1 MAELLPISAVEN
13 SDINTGAL
21 GTVIR
26 ISFKDDSINDAIEAG
41 FTHLIVER
49 SEDEQLTWAEQ
60 TEPSERIVLT
70 LDQTVYEW
78 IDRCGD
84 PAYYYRTRYRGIIKG
99 EVTLSQASE
108 AIAGTGLA
116 VRKILTV
123 DQLKARYMF
132 GLDLTNDVGEP
143 LEDDVYLHY
152 ILSAIRAFEHEV
164 DIPLLPTSFVERHDY
179 YRGDYHAFDFIKLD
193 NSPVAS
199 IEEFRVQYPSGQ
211 NVVIFPSEWIRL
223 NKLEGQV
230 QVVPTSGTLAEI
242 LIGQGGSFLPA
253 IYNGLDYLPQLFEL
267 SYTAGFED
275 GKIPRNI
282 INAIG
287 MMAAIGPFHIF
298 GDLIAGAGIA
308 NISLSMDGLSQS
320 IGTTSS
326 ATNAGYGARVGN
338 YLKELKDTLPKL
350 RQYYKGVRFTVA

>member
-1 MAELLPISAVEN
+1 MAELLPISTIEN
-13 SDINTGAL
+13 SGISAGAV

-26 ISFKDDSINDAIEAG
+26 VGVKDDSIATVIDSG
-41 FTHLIVER
+41 YTHLLVER
-49 SEDEQLTWAEQ
+49 SEDLGLSWDEQ
-60 TEPSERIVLT
+60 TLPSERIVLEA
-70 LDQTVYEW
+70 DQTTMTW

-84 PAYYYRTRYRGIIKG
+84 PGYLYRTRYWGIIKG
-99 EVTLSQASE
+99 EPLLSDPGE
-108 AIAGTGLA
+108 AIPGVGLA
-116 VRKILTV
+116 VRNILTV

-132 GLDLTNDVGEP
+132 GLDLTNDQGQP

-152 ILSAIRAFEHEV
+152 ILSAIRQFEHEV
-164 DIPLLPTSFVERHDY
+164 DIPLLPTRFVEKHDY

-193 NSPVAS
+193 NSPVIS
-199 IEEFRVQYPSGQ
+199 VDEFRVQYPSGQ
-211 NVVIFPSEWIRL
+211 NVVVFPPEWIRL

-230 QVVPTSGTLAEI
+230 QVVPTSGTLSQI
-242 LIGQGGSFLPA
+242 LVGQGGSFLPA

-282 INAIG
+282 THIIG
-287 MMAAIGPFHIF
+287 MIAAIGPFHIF

-338 YLKELKDTLPKL
+338 YLKELKDLLPKL
-350 RQYYKGVRFTVA
+350 RQFYKGVRFTVA

>member
-1 MAELLPISAVEN
+1 MAEVLPISTVEN
-13 SDINTGAL
+13 SGIDAGAT

-26 ISFKDDSINDAIEAG
+26 IAVKDDSINDRIENG
-41 FTHLIVER
+41 FERLVIER
-49 SEDEQLTWAEQ
+49 SEDLGLSWAEE
-60 TEPSERIVLT
+60 TLPSERPVLT
-70 LDQTVYEW
+70 QDQTTYTW

-84 PAYYYRTRYRGIIKG
+84 PNYLYRTRYVGTIKG
-99 EVTLSQASE
+99 EKTLSQPSDE
-108 AIAGTGLA
+108 IPGVGLA
-116 VRKILTV
+116 VRNLLTV

-132 GLDLTNDVGEP
+132 GLDLTNDQGVP
-143 LEDDVYLHY
+143 LEDDVFLHY

-164 DIPLLPTSFVERHDY
+164 DVLLLPTTFSEKHDY

-193 NSPVAS
+193 NSPVIS
-199 IEEFRVQYPSGQ
+199 VEQFRVQYPSGQ
-211 NVVIFPSEWIRL
+211 NVVIFPPEWIRL

-242 LIGQGGSFLPA
+242 LVGQGGSFLPA
-253 IYNGLDYLPQLFEL
+253 IYNGLDYLPQLFEIN
-267 SYTAGFED
+267 YTAGFED
-275 GKIPRNI
+275 GKVPRNI

-338 YLKELKDTLPKL
+338 YLKELKDALPKL
-350 RQYYKGVRFTVA
+350 RQYYRGIKFTVA